1 MIKSRQKIFDAD
13 TKMPEYIVIL
23 IGTSM
28 LILMLYI
35 CINLLI
41 IMLAGPIERAVSL
54 NEIIAHM
61 SRSITVCSE
70 SGTLVVLNIMLVY
83 GVLMQDQLEIMY
95 NLFLQIVVV
104 LYTFWINM
112 LLPWEVY
119 TVLLMVNRIVYLVY
133 LLCIPL
139 QIYVSRQKME
149 WAFFKNHGASIELNN
164 MYMIRRSTK
173 IAYKVFVILFLFR
186 WSLSI
191 IMGGSLVSTVVDI
204 CVFWLQV
211 LTGLYIDIESY
222 ALRWI
227 TLIVIFGL
235 CVYDIVLLSY
245 PEIFI
250 STTTVIELDIGGNLF
265 AIWICFISL
274 ILFLEL
280 VYGTLLLIDIRSF
293 GKNLYGRE
301 IKKERKRL
309 LVDWGTSEQDTLD
322 ASENRENVE

>member
-1 MIKSRQKIFDAD
+1 MIKSRRKIFDAD

-41 IMLAGPIERAVSL
+41 TILAGPIERAVSL

-70 SGTLVVLNIMLVY
+70 SVTLVVLNIMLIY
-83 GVLMQDQLEIMY
+83 GVLMRDQLEIFY
-95 NLFLQIVVV
+95 NLFLQIVIV
-104 LYTFWINM
+104 LYNFWVNM
-112 LLPWEVY
+112 LLPWEIY

-173 IAYKVFVILFLFR
+173 IAYKVFVILFFFE
-186 WSLSI
+186 WSLNI
-191 IMGGSLVSTVVDI
+191 IIGGTVATTVVSV
-204 CVFWLQV
+204 CVFWIQV
-211 LTGLYIDIESY
+211 STGLYIDIESY

-227 TLIVIFGL
+227 TLVVTFGL
-235 CVYDIVLLSY
+235 CVYNIVLLSN
-245 PEIFI
+245 PSLFI
-250 STTTVIELDIGGNLF
+250 DRSIITGLDIGGNLL
-265 AIWICFISL
+265 AIWVYFISL

-309 LVDWGTSEQDTLD
+309 LVDWGTSEQNTLD
-322 ASENRENVE
+322 ASENR